1 LEAVAALV
9 AERDRYKN
17 ALAVFDQLTDDY
29 GADVRVVESSDV
41 GGHVWV
47 FVAGGSIDENKGSS
61 LLNPTQA
68 RRLAVALLEAAAYIE
83 APGEARRREQELRAD
98 LTQARSA
105 LQQIR
110 DYVLLEYQE
119 GDKPFQ
125 LAILAVTALDETQ
138 DPWQGVYPGMCVDPE
153 ICRGYGHCPRPYSC
167 SE

>member
-1 LEAVAALV
+1 VKYLMRPDELVPAVRTALDSPMLMIQRPDLREKALEAVAALV

-17 ALAVFDQLTDDY
+17 AL
-29 GADVRVVESSDV
+29 
-41 GGHVWV
+41 
-47 FVAGGSIDENKGSS
+47 GSS